1 MNNRKLK
8 KNLIFVLQK
17 GFSLIELLVVVA
29 IVGILAGIG
38 IIGYDSYVE
47 YTRRVANEANAKL
60 LASAFIAERTVQIGK
75 LPGRVCN
82 SNITRFD
89 NENTDPFLACLNTL
103 VQVNKITNPYTGNI
117 YNMANLTWFPD
128 AVNLA
133 LDWNE
138 MPYTPI
144 ANGTY
149 IEEGYMISGGE
160 CSDVGG
166 ITATYPIASNK
177 PFIVT
182 CKYFPDPYYQT
193 RGYKFF
199 SLVE

>member
-1 MNNRKLK
+1 MNNK
-8 KNLIFVLQK
+8 KIKKSFTFVLQK

-29 IVGILAGIG
+29 IIGILAGIG

-60 LASAFIAERTVQIGK
+60 LAAAFIAERTIQIGK
-75 LPGRVCN
+75 LPGRVCT
-82 SNITRFD
+82 SNITRFND
-89 NENTDPFLACLNTL
+89 NDHQPFLACLNTL

-117 YNMANLTWFPD
+117 YNMANLTWFHD
-128 AVNLA
+128 SVNMT
-133 LDWNE
+133 LDYNE

-149 IEEGYMISGGE
+149 IEDGYMVSGGE

-166 ITATYPIASNK
+166 IVATYPSSVNK
-177 PFIVT
+177 PFIAT
-182 CKYFPDPYYQT
+182 CKFFPDPYNQT

>member
-1 MNNRKLK
+1 MNNKKIK
-8 KNLIFVLQK
+8 KNFIFILQK

-29 IVGILAGIG
+29 IIGILAGIG

-60 LASAFIAERTVQIGK
+60 LAAAFIAERTIQIGK
-75 LPGRVCN
+75 LPGRVCT
-82 SNITRFD
+82 SNITRFND
-89 NENTDPFLACLNTL
+89 ANTDPFLECLNTL

-128 AVNLA
+128 AVNLS
-133 LDWNE
+133 LEWNE
-138 MPYTPI
+138 MQYTPI

-149 IEEGYMISGGE
+149 IEDGYMVSGGE

-166 ITATYPIASNK
+166 IVATYPSAVNK
-177 PFIVT
+177 PFIAT

-193 RGYKFF
+193 RAYKFF
-199 SLVE
+199 SLVD

>member
-1 MNNRKLK
+1 MKKHRLK
-8 KNLIFVLQK
+8 KYFIFVLQK

-29 IVGILAGIG
+29 IIGILAGIG

-47 YTRRVANEANAKL
+47 YTRRLANEANAKL
-60 LASAFIAERTVQIGK
+60 LAAAFIAERTIQIGK
-75 LPGRVCN
+75 LPGRVCT
-82 SNITRFD
+82 SNITRY
-89 NENTDPFLACLNTL
+89 NEEPFLACLNTL

-128 AVNLA
+128 SVNMT
-133 LDWNE
+133 LDYNE

-149 IEEGYMISGGE
+149 IEDGYMVSGGE

-166 ITATYPIASNK
+166 IVATYPSSVNK
-177 PFIVT
+177 PFIAT
-182 CKYFPDPYYQT
+182 CKFFPDPYYQT